1 MNQDHFID
9 FSLEQR
15 IEAEQQR
22 IINDYYN
29 SLTLEQQKI
38 IDRQTQAALNS
49 MFGLKPEEAYFEEQ
63 KNVLQGPSEMLQL

>member
-1 MNQDHFID
+1 MKQQEQFID

-29 SLTLEQQKI
+29 SLSLEQQKV
-38 IDRQTQAALNS
+38 IDR
-49 MFGLKPEEAYFEEQ
+49 
-63 KNVLQGPSEMLQL
+63 